1 MKTILKL
8 SLFLLAIACSNA
20 CTSEIDDT
28 NSVDDMNS
36 HTCTM
41 LLAGGRMEFDS
52 GINESRAVGSNWSNG
67 DVLYIVFTRANGTTT
82 YGTATFRASNGTWD
96 VTYNESLARDKSTT
110 CKVYYFEGKED
121 LTSEIIALDP
131 TDAVYADETAK
142 YSFPSGGVLTVTATL
157 KPLTSRIRFKGN
169 SGMQLTICGISNYKS
184 YSKSSGLQPLSKNSA
199 ITIAVNSNGY
209 TPYLYGVFESQTSP
223 GISVAYNNYSYTA
236 DCSNTSILQV
246 GKSGWMNVP
255 TISSHNG
262 WIENANGGSIGGHEY
277 VDLGLPSGTL
287 WATCNIGASTPEEY
301 GDYFAWGETVR
312 KTQYSWDNYKYYH
325 QATNSLTKY
334 CDNTN
339 NSYNGIPD
347 YKTIL
352 DLSDDAAYVN
362 WGTMWCMPSKEQ
374 IDELIDNCSNTKDEL
389 NGYGGVTFIG
399 SNGFRI
405 FFPYAGVYEGG
416 GGDVCVYP
424 GSIFGYWSSTY
435 ANPWHAYEL
444 CDYDNNRVVVTNMRH
459 RSLGLTIRPVI
470 RR

>member
-8 SLFLLAIACSNA
+8 SLFLFAIACSNA

-28 NSVDDMNS
+28 NGVDDMNS

-41 LLAGGRMEFDS
+41 LLDGGRMEFDS

-157 KPLTSRIRFKGN
+157 KPLTSRIRFKGS

-199 ITIAVNSNGY
+199 ITISVNSNGY

-223 GISVAYNNYSYTA
+223 GISIAYNNNSYTA

-246 GKSGWMNVP
+246 GRSGWMNVP

-301 GDYFAWGETVR
+301 GDYFAWGETVP
-312 KTQYSWDNYKYYH
+312 KEEYSWENYKYCK
-325 QATNSLTKY
+325 ANDVSLTKY
-334 CDNTN
+334 C
-339 NSYNGIPD
+339 SSYEYGYNGFTD
-347 YKTIL
+347 NKTVL
-352 DLSDDAAYVN
+352 ELVDDAAYLN
-362 WGTMWCMPSKEQ
+362 WGTRWCMPSLEQ
-374 IDELIDNCSNTKDEL
+374 MLEIINNCDKIESVY
-389 NGYGGVTFIG
+389 NGQAGYKIIG
-399 SNGFRI
+399 PNANSI
-405 FFPYAGVYEGG
+405 FLPYAGYKQYSYDNYEN
-416 GGDVCVYP
+416 
-424 GSIFGYWSSTY
+424 SKGYYWASTY
-435 ANPWHAYEL
+435 SHKNTSKALVFQADAFNH
-444 CDYDNNRVVVTNMRH
+444 DNIISYGWYRQQ
-459 RSLGLTIRPVI
+459 GFTIRAVI
-470 RR
+470 RK